1 MNIENL
7 VAELERQKETNID
20 LVVDSRTLIAISD
33 YGGSIKIQIPDY
45 ASYGLTGYAHNQMAD
60 KLGIPRK
67 YYDRML
73 EAGKSELLAQNINA
87 WIGDKEKRLV
97 RIQDGAI
104 RAILSDRYKVMD
116 NYDLVFLALEEFK
129 KKETIRILKAIVTET
144 MLYIKA
150 VDTTLLAEIREGD
163 NVQGGLIIRNSEV
176 GASAFRVEPF
186 ILRQI
191 CSNGLIGEYALKKV
205 HLGRQ
210 TELGEIDWS
219 DETRDLEDKLIWT
232 KARDVIR
239 QTFDRTIFS
248 SWVTKLQESTEIPI
262 EKPIRAANNIAKL
275 AFLSEL
281 QKESL
286 LAYFVEHTKYGLVNA
301 MTAVARDTS
310 NPDEQV
316 RLEEAAGKV
325 LNTEDEEFKKL
336 VG

>member
-1 MNIENL
+1 MDIENL
-7 VAELERQKETNID
+7 VAELERQKATNID
-20 LVVDSRTLIAISD
+20 LVVDSRTLAAVAD
-33 YGGSIKIQIPDY
+33 YSGSIKIQIPDY
-45 ASYGLTGYAHNQMAD
+45 ASYGLTEYAHSQLAD
-60 KLGIPRK
+60 KLGIPKK

-73 EAGKSELLAQNINA
+73 LAGKSELLAQNINA
-87 WIGDKEKRLV
+87 WISDKEKRLI

-129 KKETIRILKAIVTET
+129 KKETVRILKATVTET

-150 VDTTLLAEIREGD
+150 IDATLLAEIRVD
-163 NVQGGLIIRNSEV
+163 DIVQGGLIIRNSEV

-186 ILRQI
+186 ILRQV

-205 HLGRQ
+205 HLGKQ
-210 TELGEIDWS
+210 TELGEIGWS

-232 KARDVIR
+232 RARDVIR
-239 QTFDRTIFS
+239 ATFDRTIFQ
-248 SWVTKLQESTEIPI
+248 SWVAKLQESTEIPI
-262 EKPIRAANNIAKL
+262 EKPIRAVNNIAKI
-275 AFLSEL
+275 AFMSEQ

-286 LAYFVEHTKYGLVNA
+286 LACFVEHTKYGLVNA
-301 MTAVARDTS
+301 MTSVARDSS

-325 LNTEDEEFKKL
+325 LNTEDEEFKAL
-336 VG
+336 VE